1 MGTSNLKNNNIFK
14 YYIFQK
20 KFKKYLTGKI
30 FEKERKIIKNGYLIP
45 LDWIKEWKRKINYNI
60 ISKKLDSL
68 QIESTKLKENQINV
82 IKNIF
87 QNNIN
92 IFDNNMLNN
101 IIINNNFII
110 NERILSENFLESFV
124 NEKTYKLLKIDR
136 KIGVEEI
143 KYIFKQKM
151 MILFLENYNMI
162 KILFSYDDPM
172 IKEIKLINITFII
185 DYLDVY
191 YALQKQ
197 FRDETSDN
205 ILIYLSKKINIISQ
219 PKYKYFDKTINKY
232 TFTAIN
238 EEKNIINN
246 FENNKIKNPN
256 MINFNLVNIP
266 SYRGLENV
274 GATCYM
280 NATLQCLANIK
291 PITDYL
297 LNKKN
302 YEFLYKNG
310 ILCNMTLHYSQVLLG
325 LFCNESNNGY
335 YSPKDFKDEIG
346 EYNPL
351 FKGVQA
357 NDSKDLIIFLLEIL
371 NNELVKMHNKK
382 RNIVE
387 NRNDDGS
394 ELYQKIDASNEKAVL
409 DYFVKEFK
417 KNYCSVIGQYL
428 FGFNKSLFVCQ
439 SCGGKV
445 FNFNLFNNLIFNL
458 EATSNYY
465 NLSYN
470 NSTIPIINF
479 DFCFKYMIKEEVF
492 QSTYCQHCGL
502 TGLSKYR
509 ETIYSLP
516 LYLIIILNRGRGNI
530 FNCNVQIPEIFDA
543 SNYIEIKSENNNY
556 ELVGIVSHFGESGMG
571 GHFIAFCK
579 HSIDGKW
586 RCYNDSIVTECQN
599 DYLNKGTPY
608 IVFYKKYQIENHSK
622 FNLKKSCNNF
632 SRNFQNYF
640 NFNSFNNINSYNNF
654 QNNMDMYNSINFMN
668 NSQQNMNSIMN
679 NMNNYN
685 TFQNNFNNNPFQS
698 MNININNN
706 NLNQSMDF
714 SIINNQ
720 IDMNKSFSAFPNNF
734 FNFQ

>member
-1 MGTSNLKNNNIFK
+1 M
-14 YYIFQK
+14 
-20 KFKKYLTGKI
+20 
-30 FEKERKIIKNGYLIP
+30 
-45 LDWIKEWKRKINYNI
+45 
-60 ISKKLDSL
+60 
-68 QIESTKLKENQINV
+68 QIESTKLKENQINE

-92 IFDNNMLNN
+92 NFDNNMLNN

-110 NERILSENFLESFV
+110 NERILSEKFLESFV

-172 IKEIKLINITFII
+172 IKKIKLINITFII

-335 YSPKDFKDEIG
+335 FSPKDFKDEIG

-371 NNELVKMHNKK
+371 NNELVKIHNKK

-387 NRNDDGS
+387 NRNDNDS

-439 SCGGKV
+439 SCGGKI

-640 NFNSFNNINSYNNF
+640 NYNSFNNINSYNNF
-654 QNNMDMYNSINFMN
+654 QNNMDMYNSNNFMN

>member
-110 NERILSENFLESFV
+110 NERILSEKFLESFV

-439 SCGGKV
+439 SCGGKI

-654 QNNMDMYNSINFMN
+654 QNNMDMYNSNNFMN

>member
-30 FEKERKIIKNGYLIP
+30 FEKERKKIKNGYLIP

-110 NERILSENFLESFV
+110 NERILSEKFLESFV

-172 IKEIKLINITFII
+172 IKEIKLINITFIF
-185 DYLDVY
+185 DYIDVY
-191 YALQKQ
+191 YALQKL

-219 PKYKYFDKTINKY
+219 PKYKYFDKTIKKY

-371 NNELVKMHNKK
+371 NNELVKIHNKK

-387 NRNDDGS
+387 NRNDNDS

-428 FGFNKSLFVCQ
+428 FGFNKSLFICQ
-439 SCGGKV
+439 SCGGKI

>member
-30 FEKERKIIKNGYLIP
+30 FEKERKKIKNGYLIP

-60 ISKKLDSL
+60 ISKNLDSL
-68 QIESTKLKENQINV
+68 QIESTKLKENQINE

-92 IFDNNMLNN
+92 NFDNNMLNN

-371 NNELVKMHNKK
+371 NNELVKIHNKK

-387 NRNDDGS
+387 NRNDNDS

-428 FGFNKSLFVCQ
+428 FGFNKSLFICQ
-439 SCGGKV
+439 SCGGKI

>member
-60 ISKKLDSL
+60 ISKNLDSL

-110 NERILSENFLESFV
+110 NERILSEKFLESFV

-371 NNELVKMHNKK
+371 NNELVKIHNKK
-382 RNIVE
+382 RNIDE
-387 NRNDDGS
+387 NRNDNDS

-439 SCGGKV
+439 SCGGKI

-654 QNNMDMYNSINFMN
+654 QNNMDMYNSNNFMN

>member
-45 LDWIKEWKRKINYNI
+45 LDWIKEWKRKVNYNK
-60 ISKKLDSL
+60 ISKELDSL
-68 QIESTKLKENQINV
+68 HIESTKLKENQINE

-92 IFDNNMLNN
+92 NFDDNMLNN

-110 NERILSENFLESFV
+110 NERILSEKFLESFV

-172 IKEIKLINITFII
+172 IKKIKLINITFII

-297 LNKKN
+297 L
-302 YEFLYKNG
+302 
-310 ILCNMTLHYSQVLLG
+310 
-325 LFCNESNNGY
+325 
-335 YSPKDFKDEIG
+335 
-346 EYNPL
+346 
-351 FKGVQA
+351 
-357 NDSKDLIIFLLEIL
+357 
-371 NNELVKMHNKK
+371 
-382 RNIVE
+382 
-387 NRNDDGS
+387 
-394 ELYQKIDASNEKAVL
+394 
-409 DYFVKEFK
+409 YF
-417 KNYCSVIGQYL
+417 
-428 FGFNKSLFVCQ
+428 SL
-439 SCGGKV
+439 
-445 FNFNLFNNLIFNL
+445 
-458 EATSNYY
+458 
-465 NLSYN
+465 
-470 NSTIPIINF
+470 
-479 DFCFKYMIKEEVF
+479 
-492 QSTYCQHCGL
+492 
-502 TGLSKYR
+502 R
-509 ETIYSLP
+509 
-516 LYLIIILNRGRGNI
+516 
-530 FNCNVQIPEIFDA
+530 
-543 SNYIEIKSENNNY
+543 
-556 ELVGIVSHFGESGMG
+556 
-571 GHFIAFCK
+571 
-579 HSIDGKW
+579 
-586 RCYNDSIVTECQN
+586 
-599 DYLNKGTPY
+599 
-608 IVFYKKYQIENHSK
+608 
-622 FNLKKSCNNF
+622 
-632 SRNFQNYF
+632 
-640 NFNSFNNINSYNNF
+640 
-654 QNNMDMYNSINFMN
+654 
-668 NSQQNMNSIMN
+668 
-679 NMNNYN
+679 
-685 TFQNNFNNNPFQS
+685 
-698 MNININNN
+698 
-706 NLNQSMDF
+706 
-714 SIINNQ
+714 
-720 IDMNKSFSAFPNNF
+720 
-734 FNFQ
+734 

>member
-110 NERILSENFLESFV
+110 NERILSEKFLESFV

-172 IKEIKLINITFII
+172 IKEIKLINITFIF
-185 DYLDVY
+185 DYIDVY
-191 YALQKQ
+191 YALQKL

-205 ILIYLSKKINIISQ
+205 ILIYLSQKINIISQ
-219 PKYKYFDKTINKY
+219 PKYKYFDKKINKY

-428 FGFNKSLFVCQ
+428 FGFNKSLFICQ
-439 SCGGKV
+439 SCGGKI

>member
-60 ISKKLDSL
+60 ISKNLDSL
-68 QIESTKLKENQINV
+68 QIESTKLKENQINE

-92 IFDNNMLNN
+92 NFDNNMLNN

-110 NERILSENFLESFV
+110 NERILSEKFLESFV
-124 NEKTYKLLKIDR
+124 NEKTYKLLKIDS
-136 KIGVEEI
+136 KIGVEKI

-172 IKEIKLINITFII
+172 IKEIKLINITFIF
-185 DYLDVY
+185 DYIDVY
-191 YALQKQ
+191 YALQKL

-205 ILIYLSKKINIISQ
+205 ILIYLSQKINIISQ

-371 NNELVKMHNKK
+371 NNELVKIHNKK

-387 NRNDDGS
+387 NRNDNDS

-409 DYFVKEFK
+409 EYFVKEFK

-439 SCGGKV
+439 SCGGKI

-470 NSTIPIINF
+470 NSAIPIINF

>member
-1 MGTSNLKNNNIFK
+1 MRTSNLKNNNIFK

-60 ISKKLDSL
+60 ISKNLDSL
-68 QIESTKLKENQINV
+68 QIESTKLKENQINE

-110 NERILSENFLESFV
+110 NERILSEKFLESFV
-124 NEKTYKLLKIDR
+124 NEKTYKLLKIDS
-136 KIGVEEI
+136 KIGVEKI

-172 IKEIKLINITFII
+172 IKEIKLINITFIF
-185 DYLDVY
+185 DYIDVY
-191 YALQKQ
+191 YALQKL

-205 ILIYLSKKINIISQ
+205 ILIYLSQKINIISQ

-371 NNELVKMHNKK
+371 NNELVKIHNKK

-387 NRNDDGS
+387 NRNDNDS

-439 SCGGKV
+439 SCGGKI

>member
-60 ISKKLDSL
+60 ISKNLDSL
-68 QIESTKLKENQINV
+68 QIESTKLKENQINE

-92 IFDNNMLNN
+92 NFDNNMLNN

-110 NERILSENFLESFV
+110 NERILSEKFLESFV
-124 NEKTYKLLKIDR
+124 NEKTYKLLKIDS
-136 KIGVEEI
+136 KIGVEKI

-172 IKEIKLINITFII
+172 IKEIKLINITFIF
-185 DYLDVY
+185 DYIDVY
-191 YALQKQ
+191 YALQKL

-205 ILIYLSKKINIISQ
+205 ILIYLSQKINIISQ

-371 NNELVKMHNKK
+371 NNELVKIHNKK

-387 NRNDDGS
+387 NRNDNDS

-439 SCGGKV
+439 SCGGKI

-516 LYLIIILNRGRGNI
+516 IYLIIILNRGRGNI

-654 QNNMDMYNSINFMN
+654 QNNMDMYNSNNFMN

>member
-110 NERILSENFLESFV
+110 NERILSEKFLESFV

-172 IKEIKLINITFII
+172 IKEIKLINITFIF
-185 DYLDVY
+185 DYIDVY
-191 YALQKQ
+191 YALQKL

-205 ILIYLSKKINIISQ
+205 ILIYLSQKINIISQ
-219 PKYKYFDKTINKY
+219 PKYKYFDKKINKY

-387 NRNDDGS
+387 NRNDNDS

-428 FGFNKSLFVCQ
+428 FGFNKSLFICQ
-439 SCGGKV
+439 SCGGKI

-516 LYLIIILNRGRGNI
+516 IYLIIILNRGRGNI

-654 QNNMDMYNSINFMN
+654 QNNMDMYNSNNFMN

>member
-60 ISKKLDSL
+60 ISKNLDSL

-110 NERILSENFLESFV
+110 NERILSEKFLESFV

-172 IKEIKLINITFII
+172 IKKIKLINITFII
-185 DYLDVY
+185 YYLDVY

-439 SCGGKV
+439 SCGGKI

-654 QNNMDMYNSINFMN
+654 QNNMDMYNSNNFMN

>member
-60 ISKKLDSL
+60 ISKNLDSL
-68 QIESTKLKENQINV
+68 QIESTKLKENQINE

-92 IFDNNMLNN
+92 NFDNNMLNN

-110 NERILSENFLESFV
+110 NERILSEKFLESFV
-124 NEKTYKLLKIDR
+124 NEKTYKLLKIDS
-136 KIGVEEI
+136 KIGVEKI

-172 IKEIKLINITFII
+172 IKKIKLINITFII

-371 NNELVKMHNKK
+371 NNELVKIHNKK

-387 NRNDDGS
+387 NRNDNDS

-439 SCGGKV
+439 SCGGKI

-470 NSTIPIINF
+470 NSAIPIINF

>member
-60 ISKKLDSL
+60 ISKNLDSL
-68 QIESTKLKENQINV
+68 QIESTKLKENQINE

-92 IFDNNMLNN
+92 NFDNNMLNN

-110 NERILSENFLESFV
+110 NERILSEKFLESFV

-172 IKEIKLINITFII
+172 IKEIKLINITFIF
-185 DYLDVY
+185 DYIDVY
-191 YALQKQ
+191 YALQKL

-205 ILIYLSKKINIISQ
+205 ILIYLSQKINIISQ

-325 LFCNESNNGY
+325 LFCNESNNGH

-371 NNELVKMHNKK
+371 NNELVKIHNKK

-387 NRNDDGS
+387 NRNDNDS

-439 SCGGKV
+439 SCGGKI

-470 NSTIPIINF
+470 NSAIPIINF

-622 FNLKKSCNNF
+622 FNLKKSCNSF

-640 NFNSFNNINSYNNF
+640 NYNSFNNINSYNNF

>member
-172 IKEIKLINITFII
+172 IKEIKLINITFIF

>member
-60 ISKKLDSL
+60 ISKNLDSL
-68 QIESTKLKENQINV
+68 QIESTKLKENQINE

-110 NERILSENFLESFV
+110 NERILSEKFLESFV
-124 NEKTYKLLKIDR
+124 NEKTYKLLKIDS
-136 KIGVEEI
+136 KIGVEKI

-172 IKEIKLINITFII
+172 IKEIKLINITFIF
-185 DYLDVY
+185 DYIDVY
-191 YALQKQ
+191 YALQKL

-205 ILIYLSKKINIISQ
+205 ILIYLSQKINIISQ

-371 NNELVKMHNKK
+371 NNELVKIHNKK

-387 NRNDDGS
+387 NRNDNDS

-439 SCGGKV
+439 SCGGKI

>member
-1 MGTSNLKNNNIFK
+1 M
-14 YYIFQK
+14 
-20 KFKKYLTGKI
+20 
-30 FEKERKIIKNGYLIP
+30 
-45 LDWIKEWKRKINYNI
+45 
-60 ISKKLDSL
+60 
-68 QIESTKLKENQINV
+68 QIESTKLKENQINE

-92 IFDNNMLNN
+92 NFDNNMLNN

-110 NERILSENFLESFV
+110 NERILSEKFLESFV

-172 IKEIKLINITFII
+172 IKKIKLINITFII

-371 NNELVKMHNKK
+371 NNELVKIHNKK

-387 NRNDDGS
+387 NRNDNDS

-439 SCGGKV
+439 SCGGKI

-640 NFNSFNNINSYNNF
+640 NYNSFNNINSYNNF
-654 QNNMDMYNSINFMN
+654 QNNMDMYNSNNFMN

>member
-60 ISKKLDSL
+60 ISKNLDSL

-92 IFDNNMLNN
+92 NFDNNMLNN

-110 NERILSENFLESFV
+110 NERILSEKFLESFV

-172 IKEIKLINITFII
+172 IKEIKLINITFIF
-185 DYLDVY
+185 DYIDVY
-191 YALQKQ
+191 YALQKL

-205 ILIYLSKKINIISQ
+205 ILIYLSQKINIISQ

-335 YSPKDFKDEIG
+335 FSPKDFKDEIG

-371 NNELVKMHNKK
+371 NNELVKIHNKK

-439 SCGGKV
+439 SCGGKI

-640 NFNSFNNINSYNNF
+640 NYNSFNIINSYNNF